1 MQGLRFAVAVF
12 SDCLCNTHLQ
22 SSNLLPDFIPGKRL
36 PIAALGRGRTNRS
49 VKINRHLHFLG
60 EEDSADSLAKRD
72 QIDVGVSDP
81 LQTGLGL
88 FDPLHAVSPGPALRS
103 ACPGPARAGYNSKR
117 LFHVPDLSPDGL
129 GPLCTPAV
137 RHSRRATLES
147 PNLTAYLLVQ
157 ALISLVWL
165 VLGDDACECLIVWP
179 YHPILAPCPD

>member
-1 MQGLRFAVAVF
+1 
-12 SDCLCNTHLQ
+12 
-22 SSNLLPDFIPGKRL
+22 
-36 PIAALGRGRTNRS
+36 
-49 VKINRHLHFLG
+49 VKINRHLLFLR

-88 FDPLHAVSPGPALRS
+88 FDPLHAVSPQPALRL
-103 ACPGPARAGYNSKR
+103 ACLGTAKAGYAQR
-117 LFHVPDLSPDGL
+117 LFHVLGLSRGGL

-137 RHSRRATLES
+137 HHSRRATFES

-165 VLGDDACECLIVWP
+165 VLCDDACECLVV
-179 YHPILAPCPD
+179 